1 MSENNDRIK
10 FADSYYGMQE
20 EFDKLYE
27 LSKEGKDIKNLM
39 EIITNP
45 DNIKLAY
52 RNIKSNKGSKT
63 VGVDNK
69 NIYDIEK
76 MSDSKYVTYIKNRL
90 KNYQPMDVR
99 RVMIPKAN
107 GKLRPLGIPTISD
120 RIVQQCIKQVIEP
133 ICEAKFH
140 KHSYGFRPNRDTS
153 HALFRMQHLINNSQL
168 HYCVDVDIKSFFDE
182 VDHGKLIKQLWSIG
196 IKDKRLIKI
205 ISNMLRC
212 KVNGVIQNKG
222 TPQGGI
228 LSPILAN
235 VVLNEFDWWISNQY
249 ETMPLRD
256 EDKHSYSWYFR
267 EKKKTKLKEVYI
279 VRYADDFKLMCRDY
293 VTAVKILEASKKWLK
308 ERLGLTVS
316 SEKTKIINLR
326 KNYSDFLGVK
336 MKAKSSKGK
345 FYATSRIGNK
355 RKEIIKNNIKN
366 AIKMVQRFHDS
377 RSVYKYNV
385 IVMGIHNY
393 YSRAT
398 NVFKDMRKINYSMI
412 PVLRNR
418 LKNLGSLGYNKSEYE
433 SFQTKYF
440 HKGSY
445 KTWKVD
451 GEAMIPVCD
460 VQYKTNV
467 AFKQGKCNYTKQGR
481 ELLNYRKLE
490 INHELNVLRNE
501 IMKSDNLKLYDN
513 KISRFSMQ
521 NGLCE
526 VSKLYLKEGEREIHH
541 KLPKQL
547 GGSDNYS
554 NICWLNKDV
563 HKLIHIIQEDLIQK
577 YLENVCKKSEVSKE
591 KLILRINKLRAKANM
606 KPILLA

>member
-1 MSENNDRIK
+1 LSENNDRIK
-10 FADSYYGMQE
+10 FADSYYGMQK

-27 LSKEGKDIKNLM
+27 LSKEGKEIKNLM
-39 EIITNP
+39 EIITSP

-63 VGVDNK
+63 VGVDNR

-76 MSDSKYVTYIKNRL
+76 MSGSKYVTYIENRL

-107 GKLRPLGIPTISD
+107 GKLIPLGIPTISD

-168 HYCVDVDIKSFFDE
+168 HYCIDVDIKSFFDE
-182 VDHGKLIKQLWSIG
+182 VDHGKLLKQLWSIG
-196 IKDKRLIKI
+196 IKDKRLIKM
-205 ISNMLRC
+205 ISKMLKC
-212 KVNGVIQNKG
+212 KVDGVIQNKG
-222 TPQGGI
+222 TSQGGI

-256 EDKHSYSWYFR
+256 KDKHCYSWYFR
-267 EKKKTKLKEVYI
+267 EKKKTELKEVYI

-293 VTAVKILEASKKWLK
+293 VTAVKMLEASKKWLK

-355 RKEIIKNNIKN
+355 RKEIVKNNIKN

-377 RSVYKYNV
+377 RSVYKYNI

-398 NVFKDMRKINYSMI
+398 NVFKDMKRINYSMI

-418 LKNLGSLGYNKSEYE
+418 LKNLGSLDYQKSDYE

-440 HKGSY
+440 YKGSY
-445 KTWKVD
+445 KTWKVN
-451 GEAMIPVCD
+451 GEAMIPICD

-467 AFKQGKCNYTKQGR
+467 AFKQEKCNYTKQGR
-481 ELLNYRKLE
+481 ELLNYRKLG

-526 VSKLYLKEGEREIHH
+526 VSKLYLGEGEREIHH

-563 HKLIHIIQEDLIQK
+563 HKLIHIIQEDLIQS
-577 YLENVCKKSEVSKE
+577 YLENVCKNSEVSKE